1 MIKLS
6 VHHQNQ
12 CTRGHAWSRTV
23 TPFQRSIVVATGST
37 VMKNALV
44 MCLTSMWHWLH
55 YGFLV
60 SPEIKDWGLHVGGLY
75 LENWVFVHIYWYK
88 LFTYTETNFLVLKCH
103 QINQEVC
110 SNILDTLYK
119 LQWFQY
125 IYIYI
130 YIYMCGTIWH
140 TFKTSKVALWNVCK
154 IMVVPILPH
163 VCENLI
169 VTKPYDRGVEMAN
182 ITFLKM
188 TAQHTPPDHKWN
200 EEIWKE

>member
-1 MIKLS
+1 M
-6 VHHQNQ
+6 
-12 CTRGHAWSRTV
+12 HAWTRMITNCHTISKVDRGCDRFDSHEKCISDVSYVHVALITLRFFSV
-23 TPFQRSIVVATGST
+23 PRDKRLRSTRWWAVPWKLGVCSHILIQT
-37 VMKNALV
+37 
-44 MCLTSMWHWLH
+44 
-55 YGFLV
+55 
-60 SPEIKDWGLHVGGLY
+60 
-75 LENWVFVHIYWYK
+75 VHIYWYK